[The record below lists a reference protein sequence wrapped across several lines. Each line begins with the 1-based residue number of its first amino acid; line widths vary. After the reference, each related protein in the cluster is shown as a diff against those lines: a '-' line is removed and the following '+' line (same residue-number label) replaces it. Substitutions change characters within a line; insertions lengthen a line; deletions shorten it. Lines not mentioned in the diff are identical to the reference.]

1 MKTITIVIP
10 AYNEEENIVPLTKAI
25 HEHFPRDRY
34 AYRLLFV
41 DDGSSDGTLNVLETL
56 SQEDSH
62 VFYLSLSRNFG
73 HQNALKAGIDYA
85 EGDAVIT
92 MDCDLQHPPRL
103 LEAMIAKWEEGFD
116 IVYTRRAENQN
127 ASFVK
132 RKSGK
137 AFYNLFNWLAEVNI
151 EQGAADFRLMDRRVA
166 DIFSQFGERDLF
178 IRGLV
183 RWMGFRQFGID
194 YEPDKRLKGKTK
206 YSFRKM
212 TVFAVS
218 GITSMSIRPL
228 YAAIY
233 LGLGLSLLAVLS
245 IPFVIYSFQPRHHI
259 VFIWA
264 SLLVTIVFFG
274 GLQLTILGM
283 IGLYIGK
290 TYTQVKHRPLY
301 IIQKSNLSIEVP
313 FF

>member
-1 MKTITIVIP
+1 MKTISIVVP
-10 AYNEEENIVPLTKAI
+10 AYNEEENILPLVKAI
-25 HEHFPRDRY
+25 HEQFPQDRY
-34 AYRLLFV
+34 HYRILIV
-41 DDGSSDGTLNVLETL
+41 DDGSSDGTLTVLEKIAQDDPHL
-56 SQEDSH
+56 
-62 VFYLSLSRNFG
+62 FYLSLSRNFG
-73 HQNALKAGIDYA
+73 HQNALKAGIDHA

-92 MDCDLQHPPRL
+92 MDADLQHPPHL
-103 LEAMIAKWEEGFD
+103 LKALIEKWEEGYD
-116 IVYTRRAENQN
+116 IVYTRRADNQN

-132 RKSGK
+132 RKTGN
-137 AFYNLFNWLAEVNI
+137 AYYRMFNWLAEVNLD
-151 EQGAADFRLMDRRVA
+151 QGAADFRLMDRRVV
-166 DIFSQFGERDLF
+166 DIFSQLEERDLF

-183 RWMGFRQFGID
+183 RWMGFSQIGID
-194 YEPDKRLKGKTK
+194 YEPAKRLKGKTK
-206 YSFRKM
+206 YSLRKM
-212 TVFAVS
+212 IVFAVS

-233 LGLGLSLLAVLS
+233 LGLTLSLLAVLS

-274 GLQLTILGM
+274 GLQLTVLGM

-301 IIQKSNLSIEVP
+301 LIQKTNLPIDTSR
-313 FF
+313 

>member
-1 MKTITIVIP
+1 MKTISIVVP
-10 AYNEEENIVPLTKAI
+10 AYNEEENILPLVKAI
-25 HEHFPRDRY
+25 HEQFPKDRY
-34 AYRLLFV
+34 HYRILIV
-41 DDGSSDGTLNVLETL
+41 DDGSSDGTLTVLEKIAQDDPHL
-56 SQEDSH
+56 
-62 VFYLSLSRNFG
+62 FYLSLSRNFG
-73 HQNALKAGIDYA
+73 HQNALKAGIDHA

-92 MDCDLQHPPRL
+92 MDADLQHPPHL
-103 LEAMIAKWEEGFD
+103 LKALIEKWEEGYD
-116 IVYTRRAENQN
+116 IVYTRRADNQN

-132 RKSGK
+132 RKTGN
-137 AFYNLFNWLAEVNI
+137 AYYRMFNWLAEVNLDH
-151 EQGAADFRLMDRRVA
+151 GAADFRLMDRRVV
-166 DIFSQFGERDLF
+166 DIFSQLEERDLF

-183 RWMGFRQFGID
+183 RWMGFSQIGID
-194 YEPDKRLKGKTK
+194 YEPAKRMKGKTK
-206 YSFRKM
+206 YSLRKM
-212 TVFAVS
+212 IVFAVS

-233 LGLGLSLLAVLS
+233 LGLTLSLLAVLS

-274 GLQLTILGM
+274 GLQLTVLGM

-301 IIQKSNLSIEVP
+301 LIQKTNLPIDTSR
-313 FF
+313 